1 MADTPIDS
9 PPVVPLVLPEKLTP
23 PAIAVAKANVPPPP
37 AAVAREGTGHLPEPP
52 KAPFTGLTSGQI
64 LEREKEKS
72 KIAAEIEKLKTR
84 LAAL

>member
-9 PPVVPLVLPEKLTP
+9 PPVVPPVLPEKL
-23 PAIAVAKANVPPPP
+23 AIAVAKANVPPPP

>member
-9 PPVVPLVLPEKLTP
+9 PPVVPPVLPEKL
-23 PAIAVAKANVPPPP
+23 AIAVAKANVPPPP

-64 LEREKEKS
+64 LEREKEKFNLR
-72 KIAAEIEKLKTR
+72 AEIDR
-84 LAAL
+84 LHGRLDALA